1 MIVQVWSSP
10 TKFFSLAGF
19 VGFCAMGLWQSDG
32 DGSEEAERERK
43 DELRPATNV
52 APVD

>member
-10 TKFFSLAGF
+10 TKFFLLVSF
-19 VGFCAMGLWQSDG
+19 VGFYDMGLWQSDG
-32 DGSEEAERERK
+32 DGSEEVERERK
-43 DELRPATNV
+43 DELRRVTSV